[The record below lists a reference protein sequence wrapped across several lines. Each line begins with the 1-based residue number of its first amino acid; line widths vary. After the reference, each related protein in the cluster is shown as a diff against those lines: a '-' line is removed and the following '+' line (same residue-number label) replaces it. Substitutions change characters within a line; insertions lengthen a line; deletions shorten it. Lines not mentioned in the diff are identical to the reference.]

1 MNRVPVIVSNPA
13 YRAEV
18 ASDVVKVDPEDLA
31 PLVSGNDPIVT
42 APASEDGDVAEDVEE
57 DEDEYNVTEDL
68 LKILQDVLDNLE
80 ELHKEVKDLQFP
92 TPRGTCSQLPPVDP
106 YINVWDTGR
115 AWEREYKLHPDSSR
129 DEISTR
135 FFNQVVDMLWIMQE
149 CVNQQTWNERDK
161 DLIDGLN
168 NISVMHVR
176 LGRLTEKVLKGQAKE
191 PNM

>member
-1 MNRVPVIVSNPA
+1 MNRVPIIVSNPA

-42 APASEDGDVAEDVEE
+42 APASEDGDVAEDIEE
-57 DEDEYNVTEDL
+57 DEDKDNMTEDL

-80 ELHKEVKDLQFP
+80 ELRFP
-92 TPRGTCSQLPPVDP
+92 TPRGTCSQQPPVDP
-106 YINVWDTGR
+106 CINVWDTGR

-135 FFNQVVDMLWIMQE
+135 FFKQVVDMLWIMQE
-149 CVNQQTWNERDK
+149 CASLARETW
-161 DLIDGLN
+161 
-168 NISVMHVR
+168 
-176 LGRLTEKVLKGQAKE
+176 
-191 PNM
+191 